1 MMQYSTEFCHTRHCD
16 RLRKELDNITTKNC
30 PEQENI
36 EQVICCMPEGTEPQD
51 CTEEKT
57 TFTLTEFKELV
68 HSAQKG
74 DREAINV
81 LCTAFKP
88 LIYKEAYR
96 YEVREALGEDAVN
109 TAWLIFLE
117 QIKKYDGRDFGHLPG
132 LLQYHVH
139 YGLLHKFT
147 RGKSVKDCYYLDAEE
162 EGDETQIAEKFDAIA
177 QMEDN
182 QAMQLAFKRLT
193 DKQRNIINAMQE
205 PDMTI
210 KKYSEEHKISYKTA
224 YLHLHRGLDN
234 LKRMIA

>member
-1 MMQYSTEFCHTRHCD
+1 MQYSTEFCHMRHCD

-30 PEQENI
+30 PEQENT
-36 EQVICCMPEGTEPQD
+36 EQLICCVPEGTEPQD

-68 HSAQKG
+68 HSAQNG
-74 DREAINV
+74 DREAINT
-81 LCTAFKP
+81 LCNAFKP

-162 EGDETQIAEKFDAIA
+162 EGDELQIADKNNVFEQTEVNQLFSAARLSKEQTDAVNELVLNELDHRLFCKKYA
-177 QMEDN
+177 CSSKT
-182 QAMQLAFKRLT
+182 AFKHRANGL
-193 DKQRNIINAMQE
+193 
-205 PDMTI
+205 
-210 KKYSEEHKISYKTA
+210 KK
-224 YLHLHRGLDN
+224 
-234 LKRMIA
+234 LKSLLA

>member
-1 MMQYSTEFCHTRHCD
+1 
-16 RLRKELDNITTKNC
+16 
-30 PEQENI
+30 
-36 EQVICCMPEGTEPQD
+36 MPEGTEQTD
-51 CTEEKT
+51 SSEEKT

-117 QIKKYDGRDFGHLPG
+117 QIKKYEGRDFGHLPG
-132 LLQYHVH
+132 LLQYHIH
-139 YGLLHKFT
+139 FGLLHKFT

-162 EGDETQIAEKFDAIA
+162 EGEELQIADKNNVFE
-177 QMEDN
+177 QTEVN
-182 QAMQLAFKRLT
+182 QLFSAARLSKEQTNAVNELVLNDIDHRVFCKKYACSSKTAFKHRANGL
-193 DKQRNIINAMQE
+193 
-205 PDMTI
+205 
-210 KKYSEEHKISYKTA
+210 KK
-224 YLHLHRGLDN
+224 
-234 LKRMIA
+234 LKSLLA

>member
-1 MMQYSTEFCHTRHCD
+1 MQYSTEFCHTRHCD

-30 PEQENI
+30 PEQENT
-36 EQVICCMPEGTEPQD
+36 EQVICCVPKGTEPQE

-74 DREAINV
+74 DHEAINI

-132 LLQYHVH
+132 LLQYHIH
-139 YGLLHKFT
+139 FGLLHKFT

-162 EGDETQIAEKFDAIA
+162 EGEETQIAEKFDAIA

>member
-1 MMQYSTEFCHTRHCD
+1 MQYSTEFCHTRHCD

-30 PEQENI
+30 PEQKNT
-36 EQVICCMPEGTEPQD
+36 EQVICCVPEGTEPQD

-162 EGDETQIAEKFDAIA
+162 EGEETQIAEKFDAIA

>member
-1 MMQYSTEFCHTRHCD
+1 MQYSTEFCHTRHCD

-30 PEQENI
+30 PEQENT
-36 EQVICCMPEGTEPQD
+36 EQVICCVPEGTEPQE

-74 DREAINV
+74 DRKAINV

-162 EGDETQIAEKFDAIA
+162 EGEETQIAEKFDAIA

>member
-1 MMQYSTEFCHTRHCD
+1 MQYSTEFCHTRSTNRH
-16 RLRKELDNITTKNC
+16 RKELDNIKTKNC
-30 PEQENI
+30 PEQENT
-36 EQVICCMPEGTEPQD
+36 EQVICCVPEGTEPQD

-139 YGLLHKFT
+139 FGLLHKFT

-162 EGDETQIAEKFDAIA
+162 NEETQIADKKNDIDQLVYNQLLSEAMKKLTDAQYAAVNELVLQDMDYKIFSK
-177 QMEDN
+177 QHN
-182 QAMQLAFKRLT
+182 CSVKTAFK
-193 DKQRNIINAMQE
+193 
-205 PDMTI
+205 
-210 KKYSEEHKISYKTA
+210 
-224 YLHLHRGLDN
+224 HRANGLSK
-234 LKRMIA
+234 LKELLA

>member
-1 MMQYSTEFCHTRHCD
+1 MQYSTEFCHTRHCD

-30 PEQENI
+30 PEQENT
-36 EQVICCMPEGTEPQD
+36 EQVICCVPEGTEPQE

-139 YGLLHKFT
+139 YGLLQKIT
-147 RGKSVKDCYYLDAEE
+147 RRKSVKDYCCLDAEE
-162 EGDETQIAEKFDAIA
+162 EGEETQIAEKFDAIA

>member
-1 MMQYSTEFCHTRHCD
+1 MQYSTEFCHTRHCD

-30 PEQENI
+30 PEQENT
-36 EQVICCMPEGTEPQD
+36 EQVICCMPEGTEPQE

-132 LLQYHVH
+132 LLQYYIH

-162 EGDETQIAEKFDAIA
+162 EGEETQIAEKFDAIA

>member
-1 MMQYSTEFCHTRHCD
+1 MQYSTEFCHMRHCD

-30 PEQENI
+30 PEQENT
-36 EQVICCMPEGTEPQD
+36 EQGICCVPEGTELQD

-57 TFTLTEFKELV
+57 TFTLKEFKELV

-162 EGDETQIAEKFDAIA
+162 EGEETQIAEKFDAIA

>member
-1 MMQYSTEFCHTRHCD
+1 MQYSTEFCHTRHCD

-30 PEQENI
+30 PEQENT
-36 EQVICCMPEGTEPQD
+36 EQVICCVPEDTEPQD

-74 DREAINV
+74 NREAINV
-81 LCTAFKP
+81 LCIAFKP

-162 EGDETQIAEKFDAIA
+162 EGEETQIADKDNVFEQTEVNQLFSAARLSKEQTDAVNELVLNELDHRLFCKKYA
-177 QMEDN
+177 CSSKT
-182 QAMQLAFKRLT
+182 AFKHRANGL
-193 DKQRNIINAMQE
+193 
-205 PDMTI
+205 
-210 KKYSEEHKISYKTA
+210 KK
-224 YLHLHRGLDN
+224 
-234 LKRMIA
+234 LKSLLA

>member
-1 MMQYSTEFCHTRHCD
+1 MQYSTEFCHTRHCD

-30 PEQENI
+30 PEQENT
-36 EQVICCMPEGTEPQD
+36 EQVICCVPEGTEPQE

-132 LLQYHVH
+132 LLQYYIH

-147 RGKSVKDCYYLDAEE
+147 RGNLSRIVIIW
-162 EGDETQIAEKFDAIA
+162 TQR
-177 QMEDN
+177 
-182 QAMQLAFKRLT
+182 KRAKKCKLLT
-193 DKQRNIINAMQE
+193 
-205 PDMTI
+205 
-210 KKYSEEHKISYKTA
+210 
-224 YLHLHRGLDN
+224 
-234 LKRMIA
+234 KRMILTSWCIISYCPKQ

>member
-1 MMQYSTEFCHTRHCD
+1 MQYSTEFCHTRHCD

-30 PEQENI
+30 PEQENT
-36 EQVICCMPEGTEPQD
+36 EQVICCVPEGTEPQD

-117 QIKKYDGRDFGHLPG
+117 QIKKYDGCDFGHLPG

-162 EGDETQIAEKFDAIA
+162 EGEETQIAEKFDAIA

>member
-1 MMQYSTEFCHTRHCD
+1 MQYSTEFCHMRHCN
-16 RLRKELDNITTKNC
+16 RLRKELDNITTKHC
-30 PEQENI
+30 PEQENA
-36 EQVICCMPEGTEPQD
+36 EQVICCVPEGTEPQD

-74 DREAINV
+74 EREAINV

-162 EGDETQIAEKFDAIA
+162 EGDELQIADKNNVFEQTEVNQLFSAARLSKEQTDAVNELVLNELDHRLFCKKYA
-177 QMEDN
+177 CSSKT
-182 QAMQLAFKRLT
+182 AFKHRANGL
-193 DKQRNIINAMQE
+193 
-205 PDMTI
+205 
-210 KKYSEEHKISYKTA
+210 KK
-224 YLHLHRGLDN
+224 
-234 LKRMIA
+234 LKSLLA

>member
-1 MMQYSTEFCHTRHCD
+1 MQYSTEFCHMRHCD

-30 PEQENI
+30 PEQENT
-36 EQVICCMPEGTEPQD
+36 EQVICCVPEGTEPQD

-162 EGDETQIAEKFDAIA
+162 EGEETQIAEKFDAIA

-234 LKRMIA
+234 LKRMIV

>member
-1 MMQYSTEFCHTRHCD
+1 MQYSTEFCHTRHCD

-30 PEQENI
+30 PEQENT
-36 EQVICCMPEGTEPQD
+36 EQVICCVPEDTEPQD

-74 DREAINV
+74 NREAINV

-162 EGDETQIAEKFDAIA
+162 EGEETQIADKDNVFEQTEVNQLFSAARLSKEQTDAVNELVLNELNHRLFCKKYA
-177 QMEDN
+177 CSSKT
-182 QAMQLAFKRLT
+182 AFKHRANGL
-193 DKQRNIINAMQE
+193 
-205 PDMTI
+205 
-210 KKYSEEHKISYKTA
+210 KK
-224 YLHLHRGLDN
+224 
-234 LKRMIA
+234 LKSLLA

>member
-1 MMQYSTEFCHTRHCD
+1 MQYSTEFCHTRHCD

-30 PEQENI
+30 PEQENT
-36 EQVICCMPEGTEPQD
+36 EQVICCVPEGTEPQN

-74 DREAINV
+74 DRETINV

-162 EGDETQIAEKFDAIA
+162 EGEGMQIAEKFDAIA

>member
-1 MMQYSTEFCHTRHCD
+1 MQYSTEFCHTRHCD

-30 PEQENI
+30 PEQENT
-36 EQVICCMPEGTEPQD
+36 EQVICYVPEGTEPQE

-162 EGDETQIAEKFDAIA
+162 EGEETQIAEKFDAIA

>member
-1 MMQYSTEFCHTRHCD
+1 MQYSTEFCHTRHCD

-30 PEQENI
+30 PEQENT
-36 EQVICCMPEGTEPQD
+36 EQVICCVPEGTEPQE

-162 EGDETQIAEKFDAIA
+162 EGEETQIAEKFDAIP

>member
-1 MMQYSTEFCHTRHCD
+1 MQYNTEFCYTRSTNRH
-16 RLRKELDNITTKNC
+16 RKELDNITTQNC
-30 PEQENI
+30 PEQENSEEI
-36 EQVICCMPEGTEPQD
+36 ICCVPEGTEPQD

-68 HSAQKG
+68 HSAQNG
-74 DREAINV
+74 DREAINT
-81 LCTAFKP
+81 LCNAFKP

-132 LLQYHVH
+132 LLQYHIH

-162 EGDETQIAEKFDAIA
+162 EGEETQIADKDNVFERTEVNQLFSAAKLSKEQTDAVNELVLNELDHRLFCKKYA
-177 QMEDN
+177 CSSKT
-182 QAMQLAFKRLT
+182 AFKHRANGL
-193 DKQRNIINAMQE
+193 
-205 PDMTI
+205 
-210 KKYSEEHKISYKTA
+210 KK
-224 YLHLHRGLDN
+224 
-234 LKRMIA
+234 LKSLLA

>member
-1 MMQYSTEFCHTRHCD
+1 MQYSTEFCHTRHCD
-16 RLRKELDNITTKNC
+16 RLRKELDNIITKNC
-30 PEQENI
+30 PEQENT
-36 EQVICCMPEGTEPQD
+36 EQVICCVPEGTEPQD

-74 DREAINV
+74 DREAINT
-81 LCTAFKP
+81 LCNAFKP

-162 EGDETQIAEKFDAIA
+162 EGEETQIADKNNVFEQTEVNQLFSAARLSKEQTDAVNELVLNELDHRLFCKKYA
-177 QMEDN
+177 CSSKT
-182 QAMQLAFKRLT
+182 AFKHRANGL
-193 DKQRNIINAMQE
+193 
-205 PDMTI
+205 
-210 KKYSEEHKISYKTA
+210 KK
-224 YLHLHRGLDN
+224 
-234 LKRMIA
+234 LKSLLA

>member
-1 MMQYSTEFCHTRHCD
+1 MQYNTEFCYTRSTNRH
-16 RLRKELDNITTKNC
+16 RKELDNITTKNC
-30 PEQENI
+30 PEQENSEEI
-36 EQVICCMPEGTEPQD
+36 ICCVPEGTEPQD

-68 HSAQKG
+68 HSAQNG
-74 DREAINV
+74 DREAINT
-81 LCTAFKP
+81 LCNAFKP

-96 YEVREALGEDAVN
+96 YEVREALGEDSVN
-109 TAWLIFLE
+109 AAWLIFLE

-162 EGDETQIAEKFDAIA
+162 EGDGMQIAEKFDAIA

-210 KKYSEEHKISYKTA
+210 KKYSEDHKISYKTA

>member
-1 MMQYSTEFCHTRHCD
+1 MQYNTEFCYTRSTNRH
-16 RLRKELDNITTKNC
+16 RKELDNITTKNC
-30 PEQENI
+30 PEQENT
-36 EQVICCMPEGTEPQD
+36 EQVICCVPEGTEPQD

-162 EGDETQIAEKFDAIA
+162 EGEETQIADKNNVFEQTEVNQLFSAARLSKEQTDAVNELVLNELDHRLFCKKYA
-177 QMEDN
+177 CSSKT
-182 QAMQLAFKRLT
+182 AFKHRANGL
-193 DKQRNIINAMQE
+193 
-205 PDMTI
+205 
-210 KKYSEEHKISYKTA
+210 KK
-224 YLHLHRGLDN
+224 
-234 LKRMIA
+234 LKSLLA

>member
-1 MMQYSTEFCHTRHCD
+1 
-16 RLRKELDNITTKNC
+16 
-30 PEQENI
+30 
-36 EQVICCMPEGTEPQD
+36 MPEGTEPQD
-51 CTEEKT
+51 CTDEKT

-96 YEVREALGEDAVN
+96 YEVREALGEDAIN

-132 LLQYHVH
+132 LLQYHIH

-162 EGDETQIAEKFDAIA
+162 EGDELQIADKNNVFEQTEVNQLFSAARLSKEQTDAVNELVLNELDHRLFCKKYA
-177 QMEDN
+177 CSSKT
-182 QAMQLAFKRLT
+182 AFKHRANGL
-193 DKQRNIINAMQE
+193 
-205 PDMTI
+205 
-210 KKYSEEHKISYKTA
+210 KK
-224 YLHLHRGLDN
+224 
-234 LKRMIA
+234 LKSLLA

>member
-1 MMQYSTEFCHTRHCD
+1 MQYSTEFCHTRHCD

-30 PEQENI
+30 PEQENT
-36 EQVICCMPEGTEPQD
+36 EQVICCVPKGTEPQE

-132 LLQYHVH
+132 LLQYYIH

-162 EGDETQIAEKFDAIA
+162 EGEETQIAEKFDAIA

>member
-1 MMQYSTEFCHTRHCD
+1 MQYSTEFCHTRHCD

-30 PEQENI
+30 PEQENT
-36 EQVICCMPEGTEPQD
+36 EQVICCVPEDTEPQD

-162 EGDETQIAEKFDAIA
+162 EGEEMQIAEKFDAIA

>member
-1 MMQYSTEFCHTRHCD
+1 MQYSTEFCHTRHCD

-30 PEQENI
+30 PEQENT
-36 EQVICCMPEGTEPQD
+36 EQVICCVPEGTEPQD

-81 LCTAFKP
+81 LCTVFKP

-162 EGDETQIAEKFDAIA
+162 EGEETQIADKDNVFERTEVNQLFSAARLSKEQTDAVNELVLNELDHRLFCKKYA
-177 QMEDN
+177 CSSKT
-182 QAMQLAFKRLT
+182 AFKHRSNGL
-193 DKQRNIINAMQE
+193 
-205 PDMTI
+205 
-210 KKYSEEHKISYKTA
+210 KK
-224 YLHLHRGLDN
+224 
-234 LKRMIA
+234 LKSLLA